1 MPLRA
6 GLHTLPIAGAVAA
19 VTLTAALAFTI
30 YAVRSSAAISRDVE
44 HTATVKTA
52 TAQLRQVVADA
63 ETSQRGFLLTGE
75 PELLERLG
83 NARTRTEAAVVTLRS
98 LTRGDARQQPL
109 VSDIERDTTARLAEL
124 ATVLDGYE
132 RGGESSALEALRR
145 TLGQQAMDVLLRDL
159 ARMDEEEDELLLNG
173 RAARAHAG
181 VLAIVALVVTG
192 FLFGLL
198 VVLGTAWRRATD
210 AENARLA
217 ERARTIE
224 FQDRFIAI
232 LGHDLRNPLTSV
244 KMGLGLARRSAP
256 PQTLR
261 TIDRME
267 ASVDRME
274 RMIQQLLDLARSR
287 FDASIVVAPAA
298 ANLERIVNAVAD
310 ELRGAHPTRA
320 LVVEATGDLDG
331 AWDTDRLQQVVSNLV
346 GNALSHG
353 SLDDP
358 VRVAL
363 RGEAEFV
370 VLSVH
375 NGGPPIPESVQKVLF
390 DPFRRG
396 AKEMRT
402 ARTSGL
408 GLGLYISRELVNAH
422 GGTIELVSSET
433 QGTTFT
439 VTLPRVARG

>member
-52 TAQLRQVVADA
+52 TAQLRQAVADA

-75 PELLERLG
+75 PELLERVG

-98 LTRGDARQQPL
+98 LTRGDARQQTL

-124 ATVLDGYE
+124 ATVHDAYE
-132 RGGESSALEALRR
+132 RGGGSSALEALRR
-145 TLGQQAMDVLLRDL
+145 LGQQAMDGLLRDL
-159 ARMDEEEDELLLNG
+159 ARMDEEEDQLLLNG
-173 RAARAHAG
+173 RAARAHAS

-198 VVLGTAWRRATD
+198 VVLGTAWRRATN

-244 KMGLGLARRSAP
+244 KMGLSLARRSAP
-256 PQTLR
+256 PQSLK

-267 ASVDRME
+267 ASVERME

-320 LVVEATGDLDG
+320 LIVEATGDLDG
-331 AWDTDRLQQVVSNLV
+331 AWDMDRLQQVVSNLV

-353 SLDDP
+353 PLDDP

-370 VLSVH
+370 ILSVH

-422 GGTIELVSSET
+422 GGTIDLVSSET